1 MENKAHDSKI
11 LNQLR
16 CDILEASARSS
27 EGHIPSAFS
36 ILDILFC
43 VYLYDSH
50 SRMQNLER
58 FDYNFILSK
67 GHGSLALYA
76 VLSEAGFFDK
86 SWIKDFGGYGSR
98 FGGHPDRNKVP
109 GVMASTGSLGH
120 GLPIAVGVA
129 LANRI
134 SGKKQRSIVLI
145 GDGEL
150 NEGSNWESLL
160 LASHHHLNNLTVI
173 IDSNHSSD
181 RALELG
187 DLESKLNSFGFST
200 QIIDGHN
207 HIQIVKAL
215 EFVDE
220 SKPRAIV
227 AKTIKGNGIREMEN
241 NPAWH
246 HAFPSQEKLE
256 VFQKD
261 LSV

>member
-1 MENKAHDSKI
+1 MENKSYDSKI

-43 VYLYDSH
+43 VYIYESH
-50 SRMQNLER
+50 SRIRDLDNVD
-58 FDYNFILSK
+58 FDFILSK

-76 VLSEAGFFDK
+76 VLSEAGFFEK
-86 SWIKDFGGYGSR
+86 SWIKDFGSFGSR

-109 GVMASTGSLGH
+109 GVIASTGSLGH
-120 GLPIAVGVA
+120 GLPMAVGIA
-129 LANRI
+129 LANRV
-134 SGKKQRSIVLI
+134 SDKKQKIIVLI

-160 LASHHHLNNLTVI
+160 LASHHNLSNLTVM
-173 IDSNHSSD
+173 IDYNHSTD

-187 DLESKLNSFGFST
+187 DLESKLESFGLST
-200 QIIDGHN
+200 EIIDGHN
-207 HIQIVKAL
+207 HVQIVKAL
-215 EFVDE
+215 EVKDE
-220 SKPRAIV
+220 LKPRAIV
-227 AKTIKGNGIREMEN
+227 AKTIKGNGIKEMEN

-246 HAFPSQEKLE
+246 HTFPSQEKLMD
-256 VFQKD
+256 FKKD
-261 LSV
+261 LSA